1 MIKCIVNNKTVETS
15 LHPASITLDLI
26 REELRLTGTKEG
38 CREGECGACTIL
50 LGELQK
56 NGQMKYKTSAS
67 CLLPIG
73 EIENKHIVT
82 IEGLN
87 SELLTPVQQ
96 SVFDNNASQCG
107 FCTPGIV
114 LSLTGF
120 LLSSQDFNY
129 QDAINAL
136 DGNMCR
142 CTGYVSIMNAAK
154 AVSTMFQNKKTTCP
168 TRIKQLIEWE
178 VLPPYFNDIP
188 KQLKTEKPESEIRG
202 LWSEEKRDGKKNVE
216 EARATTKPCECV
228 SEDGTRLLIEDR
240 IKTTETQYLSPTET
254 SASKLI
260 AGGTDLF
267 VQQPEELCKCKLEFI
282 SKYPELSVIAIEED
296 YILKAKLPSMFPV
309 TDSNLNS
316 GNKPIK
322 INTLGY
328 ISIGG
333 GVTIEEF
340 RKSDITAEYLP
351 SIKNDLLLMS
361 STLIRNRAT
370 IAGNIVNASPIG
382 DLTIIL
388 LALNSLLEI
397 SDRKSTR
404 IVSLKDFYKDYKKYD
419 LNDNEIIK
427 SIKIPKPAGN
437 AKFNFEKVSNRKY
450 LDIASCNSAIYFECR
465 DDMITNVMI
474 SAGGVAAIPMLLSK
488 TSEFLNN
495 KTINSDTIRKAG
507 KILLNEVRPIDDIRG
522 SAKYKKLLLRQL
534 LYAHFIKFFPE
545 LSSLLEVK

>member
-15 LHPASITLDLI
+15 LHPGSITIDLI
-26 REELRLTGTKEG
+26 REELRLAGTKEG

-56 NGQMKYKTSAS
+56 NGQMKYKACAS

-129 QDAINAL
+129 RDAIDAL

-168 TRIKQLIEWE
+168 TRIKQLIEWK
-178 VLPPYFNDIP
+178 VLPSYFDDIP
-188 KQLKTEKPESEIRG
+188 KRLKTEKPRSEIRG
-202 LWSEEKRDGKKNVE
+202 LWSEEKKDGKPNVE
-216 EARATTKPCECV
+216 E
-228 SEDGTRLLIEDR
+228 SSRLLKEDR
-240 IKTTETQYLSPTET
+240 IETTENP
-254 SASKLI
+254 ASKLI

-296 YILKAKLPSMFPV
+296 YILKAKLSSMFPV
-309 TDSNLNS
+309 SDSSLNNS
-316 GNKPIK
+316 NKTIK
-322 INTLGY
+322 TNTLGY

-333 GVTIEEF
+333 GVTVEEY
-340 RKSDITAEYLP
+340 RKSDIIAEYLP
-351 SIKNDLLLMS
+351 CIKNDLLLMS

-427 SIKIPKPAGN
+427 SIKIPKPSRN

-465 DDMITNVMI
+465 DDKITNVMI

-495 KTINSDTIRKAG
+495 KTINSDTIRKSG
-507 KILLNEVRPIDDIRG
+507 KILLNEVKPIDDIRG